1 MLVLVVVM
9 AGCASPGLHAF
20 APAGS
25 PPGRSP
31 ASFPSPAA
39 AASTSLGASTTLAAF
54 FAAAKQVDGRLRQAA
69 TLVNG
74 GIGSDQIRRSQA
86 TIDALHAL
94 NPGEA
99 AAAVPAGLPTG
110 LLRHVLVVQS
120 DLASRTDAVDGI
132 LELWRPGLFPATDRP
147 ALLALRCL
155 GQGAASAA
163 QLSADLGAAG
173 DCRRLTAG
181 GRGATRVSL
190 RRGARR
196 QAGIHPAPQQRVRAM
211 WWCPGHP
218 ARGCRLARGATR
230 LPRRSALG
238 GSHRRHCLPRTHTPA
253 RGWQVELRACRR
265 AARTPSVSTSLRGS
279 ARGRRG

>member
-9 AGCASPGLHAF
+9 AGCASPGLHAS

-99 AAAVPAGLPTG
+99 AAVPAGLPTG

-147 ALLALRCL
+147 ALFALRCL

-163 QLSADLGAAG
+163 QLSADLGAAETAAASPPVAVAPPESRSGEELAVRLESIRLRNNGWGQCGGVRVTQLEAVAWHEEPPAFPG
-173 DCRRLTAG
+173 DRPWEGHIAGIAFRGPIPPQGG
-181 GRGATRVSL
+181 GRSSSGPADERPE
-190 RRGARR
+190 
-196 QAGIHPAPQQRVRAM
+196 HPALQRVFAVL
-211 WWCPGHP
+211 PG
-218 ARGCRLARGATR
+218 GD
-230 LPRRSALG
+230 
-238 GSHRRHCLPRTHTPA
+238 
-253 RGWQVELRACRR
+253 EDD
-265 AARTPSVSTSLRGS
+265 
-279 ARGRRG
+279 

>member
-99 AAAVPAGLPTG
+99 AAVPAGLPTG

-120 DLASRTDAVDGI
+120 DLASRTDAVDRI
-132 LELWRPGLFPATDRP
+132 LGLWRPGLFPATDRP

-163 QLSADLGAAG
+163 QLSADLGAAETAAASPPVAVAPPESRSGEELAVRLESIRLRNNGCEQCGGVRVTQLEAVAWHEEPPALPG
-173 DCRRLTAG
+173 DRPWEG
-181 GRGATRVSL
+181 DI
-190 RRGARR
+190 
-196 QAGIHPAPQQRVRAM
+196 AGIAF
-211 WWCPGHP
+211 
-218 ARGCRLARGATR
+218 RG
-230 LPRRSALG
+230 
-238 GSHRRHCLPRTHTPA
+238 THTPA
-253 RGWQVELRACRR
+253 GGWQVELRACRR
-265 AARTPSVSTSLRGS
+265 AARIPSVATSLRGS
-279 ARGRRG
+279 GGDEDD